1 MRLNSVG
8 KALNK
13 METIRLTFQTTWLS
27 NCMNISVPNSTALVY
42 MKEKK
47 EHMRRNIL
55 IGNFNVLLT
64 VNDGSS
70 RHKIS
75 KK

>member
-1 MRLNSVG
+1 
-8 KALNK
+8 
-13 METIRLTFQTTWLS
+13 
-27 NCMNISVPNSTALVY
+27 MNISVPNSTALVY